1 MNKKKIGILDSGIG
15 GLTTLDEIIKLLP
28 NEDYIYY
35 ADSKNNPYGDKSD
48 KKLFNIVDNI
58 VQKFLLED
66 VKMIVI
72 ACNTATTKCIDK
84 LREKYPEVVFVGTE
98 PAVKVAC
105 DNNYKNTLVMATPTT
120 IESERLNELIC
131 EYKKEDQSFILCS
144 CEGLANAI
152 ERHDIETID
161 NLLEKYLHPFVY
173 ANIDAVVLGCTHY
186 PLIADKIKS
195 RLRKPKILDGNKGVA
210 KRVKELLTKYNMLN
224 DSKKPGTIKF
234 VKNE

>member
-1 MNKKKIGILDSGIG
+1 MNKKIGVFDSGIG
-15 GLTTLDEIIKLLP
+15 GLTTLNEIKKLLP
-28 NEDYIYY
+28 NEDYIFY
-35 ADSKNNPYGDKSD
+35 ADTKNNPYGEKTKEELCSITEKIVKTLL
-48 KKLFNIVDNI
+48 KK
-58 VQKFLLED
+58 D
-66 VKMIVI
+66 VKLIVI
-72 ACNTATTKCIDK
+72 ACNTATTNCIDY
-84 LREKYPEVVFVGTE
+84 LRNRFKSIPFVGTE
-98 PAVKVAC
+98 PAIKVAC

-152 ERHDIETID
+152 ERRDIETID

-173 ANIDAVVLGCTHY
+173 ANIDAVVLGCTHD